1 MSPAPAPAPPPATKR
16 AGLRRRLRFYFAAG
30 AALFLAA
37 AAVLFLLR
45 PRPEPYTPGAERD
58 RGEEITRSLDRALPA
73 DVPEV
78 RFTDAAGE
86 AGLRFEH
93 FQGVRSTQLPE
104 DMGSGLAWGD
114 YDGDDDPDLF
124 LVNAAGPLTA
134 PGAGPSTSTA
144 RAILYRNEGNGRFRD
159 VTREAGLGIAGWGMG
174 AAWGDHDGD
183 GDLDLVV
190 TRYGTNQL
198 WRNNGD
204 GTFNEITEE
213 AGLGGIEGFWAG
225 ASWVDF
231 DRDGDADLYI
241 CGYVRYRFAADDLG
255 QATLQFETV
264 VPFTLNPSSYPP
276 ERNLLYRND
285 GGRFREVAAE
295 AGVANESGRSLSASW
310 ADFDGDGWPD
320 LYVANDISDNAM
332 YHNRGDGRFDDIS
345 HAAWV
350 ADYRGAMGL
359 AVGDWNNDR
368 DFDIFVTHWLA
379 QENAL
384 LENQAGVI
392 ATRPGEPMHF
402 VDNADLLGLGQIALD
417 DIGWGAEFID
427 YDNDGRLDLFV
438 VNGSTFQEEG
448 DPSRLIA
455 MRDRLFWNGGVDRGY
470 FELGEAAG
478 APFARAEVGRGTA
491 AADYDRDGDLD
502 LAILNNG
509 GPARLLRND
518 GGNRNNWLRVVLR
531 RGSGSTGSEFG
542 TSSFA
547 LGALVSVTVDG
558 ATRVQQVGSSSSYL
572 SQAPAGEVWFG
583 LGKSAVAQRLAIA
596 WPDGETQE
604 FDALPVNA
612 TVRVSEGEE
621 PMFAFGARP
630 QLDRDEVR
638 AFWERYREAT
648 AYRLGGE
655 CGVAVD
661 AYEAALLHDPEHED
675 TLYYLGQCRREIGR
689 HEAARRALLRLIA
702 LRPESA
708 RGHAALGALYAAS
721 PSNQDR
727 RRADL
732 REAERHLRRAHA
744 LNAEETGPLVRL
756 GEVRLLQGDR
766 GEAAALLNAALASNP
781 KSLEAAFLLG
791 YLAWEESDVEVAR
804 RYCDAALRAGR
815 GVAPIEGVAGEGDVK
830 PGAAGNGPAGLD
842 LRASRQTLFTGMA
855 QALLSRDRGADGS
868 EMTAVELR
876 QLYAPVRQFISRR
889 AG

>member
-1 MSPAPAPAPPPATKR
+1 M
-16 AGLRRRLRFYFAAG
+16 RRRLRFYFAAG

-45 PRPEPYTPGAERD
+45 PRPEPYIPGAERE
-58 RGEEITRSLDRALPA
+58 RGEEITRSLDRALPDEA
-73 DVPEV
+73 PDI
-78 RFTDAAGE
+78 RFTDAADE

-124 LVNAAGPLTA
+124 LVNMAGPLTA
-134 PGAGPSTSTA
+134 PGTGPSASSA
-144 RAILYRNEGNGRFRD
+144 RSSLYRNEGNGRFSD
-159 VTREAGLGIAGWGMG
+159 VTEESGLAIVGWGMG
-174 AAWGDHDGD
+174 TAWGDYDGD

-190 TRYGTNQL
+190 TRYGTNLL

-204 GTFNEITEE
+204 GSFTDVTDETGIG
-213 AGLGGIEGFWAG
+213 AIEGFWAG
-225 ASWVDF
+225 ASWSDY

-241 CGYVRYRFAADDLG
+241 CGYVRYRYAADDLG

-264 VPFTLNPSSYPP
+264 VPFTLNPSSYSP

-285 GGRFREVAAE
+285 AGRFREVAAE

-368 DFDIFVTHWLA
+368 DLDIFVTHWLA

-392 ATRPGEPMHF
+392 AARPGEPMHF

-417 DIGWGAEFID
+417 DIGWGAEFVD

-438 VNGSTFQEEG
+438 VNGSTFQEEA

-455 MRDRLFWNGGVDRGY
+455 MPDRLFWNGGADRGY
-470 FELGEAAG
+470 YELGEAAG
-478 APFARAEVGRGTA
+478 EPFARAEVGRGAA

-509 GPARLLRND
+509 GPARLLRNE
-518 GGNRNNWLRVVLR
+518 GGNGNNWLRVVLR
-531 RGSGSTGSEFG
+531 GGSASPGPEFS

-547 LGALVSVTVDG
+547 LGATVTVAVDG
-558 ATRVQQVGSSSSYL
+558 ATRIQQVGSSSSYL
-572 SQAPAGEVWFG
+572 SQSPPGEVWFG
-583 LGKSAVAQRLAIA
+583 LGRAAVVERLAIV

-604 FDALPVNA
+604 IEALPVNA
-612 TVRVSEGEE
+612 TVRISEGEE
-621 PMFAFGARP
+621 PVLALGSRP
-630 QLDRDEVR
+630 ERNRDEVL
-638 AFWERYREAT
+638 AFWERYRKAT
-648 AYRLGGE
+648 AHRLGGE
-655 CGVAVD
+655 CSPAVE

-675 TLYYLGQCRREIGR
+675 TLYYLGQCRRELGR
-689 HEAARRALLRLIA
+689 RDAAERALLRLIA

-708 RGHAALGALYAAS
+708 RGHVALGALYAS
-721 PSNQDR
+721 SGEGEEEH
-727 RRADL
+727 RANL
-732 REAERHLRRAHA
+732 SAAERHLRRAHA

-766 GEAAALLNAALASNP
+766 SEAASLLNAALASNP
-781 KSLEAAFLLG
+781 KSIEAAFLLG
-791 YLAWEESDVEVAR
+791 YLAWEGNDLDGAQ
-804 RYCDAALRAGR
+804 RYCEAALRAGR
-815 GVAPIEGVAGEGDVK
+815 SDAPIEGVLGEGDLK
-830 PGAAGNGPAGLD
+830 PEAGSNGSAGAALSS
-842 LRASRQTLFTGMA
+842 SRRTIFTGLA
-855 QALLSRDRGADGS
+855 QALLVSDSAGDGA
-868 EMTAVELR
+868 ELTAEEFR
-876 QLYAPVRQFISRR
+876 SLYLPVRDYIGKQNY
-889 AG
+889 